1 MKEGETLEQAL
12 RRFKRLI
19 RKEGILEEYKSRQY
33 YEKPS
38 VKRRRSLR
46 AAIRRQMRLT
56 RKLQERG
63 F

>member
-63 F
+63 L